1 MSVREEAVKLYNEGL
16 NFAKQERYTEAI
28 QPLLKSVEIDPNYV
42 NAYSL
47 LGKIHIQDGDV
58 KRAREYWLKALK
70 IDPYNATA
78 SACLEASY
86 PKPLLG
92 GVRSIARLATFLIV
106 VALIIYVLF
115 QLKTLAN
122 KTEVIVNKT
131 EVIEGKTKEIEQVIT
146 SIPKQPSSDS
156 NITLPRKTPED
167 KPAQIAEN
175 QDTTNQQRTTTNAPK
190 AQLADQTTKK
200 TDQESKQIALK
211 IEDKSILN
219 KQESDIPKTTEDLIE
234 KYNQAQKLIRNGKYT
249 EALATFST
257 LAQTSVSHRYII
269 GNSYFWMGICYKALG
284 QPAKALESF
293 KKVTAQNSYK
303 EKETN
308 NEIKALQRKTGK

>member
-131 EVIEGKTKEIEQVIT
+131 EVIEGKTKEIEQVIEEKSAQVIESQVAVT
-146 SIPKQPSSDS
+146 GQQNATTNVTAPKVADQA
-156 NITLPRKTPED
+156 IEGLD
-167 KPAQIAEN
+167 KGSEQIA
-175 QDTTNQQRTTTNAPK
+175 PK
-190 AQLADQTTKK
+190 FAAESTPAERKSDVPNTK
-200 TDQESKQIALK
+200 
-211 IEDKSILN
+211 
-219 KQESDIPKTTEDLIE
+219 EDLVE
-234 KYNQAQKLIRNGKYT
+234 KYNQAQELRANGKYT
-249 EALATFST
+249 EALAAFSILT
-257 LAQTSVSHRYII
+257 QTSVSHRYII
-269 GNSYFWMGICYKALG
+269 GNSYFWIGICYKTLG
-284 QPAKALESF
+284 QPAEALESL
-293 KKVTAQNSYK
+293 KKVTAQNGS
-303 EKETN
+303 
-308 NEIKALQRKTGK
+308 

>member
-131 EVIEGKTKEIEQVIT
+131 EVIEGKTKEIEQVIEEKSAQVIESQVAVT
-146 SIPKQPSSDS
+146 GQQNATTNVTAPKVADQA
-156 NITLPRKTPED
+156 IEELD
-167 KPAQIAEN
+167 KGSEQIA
-175 QDTTNQQRTTTNAPK
+175 PK
-190 AQLADQTTKK
+190 FAAESTPAERKSDVPNTK
-200 TDQESKQIALK
+200 
-211 IEDKSILN
+211 
-219 KQESDIPKTTEDLIE
+219 EDLVE
-234 KYNQAQKLIRNGKYT
+234 KYNQAQELRANGKYT
-249 EALATFST
+249 EALAAFSILT
-257 LAQTSVSHRYII
+257 QTSVSHRYII
-269 GNSYFWMGICYKALG
+269 GNSYFWIGICYKTLG
-284 QPAKALESF
+284 QPAEALESL

-303 EKETN
+303 AVETK
-308 NEIKALQRKTGK
+308 NEIKALQRKLKK

>member
-131 EVIEGKTKEIEQVIT
+131 EVIEGKTKEIEQVIEEKSAQVIESQVAVT
-146 SIPKQPSSDS
+146 DQQNATTNVTAPKVADQV
-156 NITLPRKTPED
+156 IEGLD
-167 KPAQIAEN
+167 KGSEQIA
-175 QDTTNQQRTTTNAPK
+175 PK
-190 AQLADQTTKK
+190 FAAESTPAERKSDVPNTK
-200 TDQESKQIALK
+200 
-211 IEDKSILN
+211 
-219 KQESDIPKTTEDLIE
+219 EDLVE
-234 KYNQAQKLIRNGKYT
+234 KYNQAQELRANGKYT
-249 EALATFST
+249 EALAAFSILT
-257 LAQTSVSHRYII
+257 QTSVSHRYII
-269 GNSYFWMGICYKALG
+269 GNSYFWIGICYKTLG
-284 QPAKALESF
+284 QPAEALESL

-303 EKETN
+303 AVETK
-308 NEIKALQRKTGK
+308 NEIKALQRKLKK

>member
-131 EVIEGKTKEIEQVIT
+131 EVIEGKTKEIEQVIEEKSAQVIESQVAVT
-146 SIPKQPSSDS
+146 GQQNATTNVTAPKVADQA
-156 NITLPRKTPED
+156 IEELD
-167 KPAQIAEN
+167 KGSEQIA
-175 QDTTNQQRTTTNAPK
+175 PK
-190 AQLADQTTKK
+190 FAAESTPAERKSDVPNTK
-200 TDQESKQIALK
+200 
-211 IEDKSILN
+211 
-219 KQESDIPKTTEDLIE
+219 EDLVE
-234 KYNQAQKLIRNGKYT
+234 KYNQAQELRANGKYT
-249 EALATFST
+249 EALAAFSILT
-257 LAQTSVSHRYII
+257 QTSVSHRYII
-269 GNSYFWMGICYKALG
+269 GNSYFWIGICYKTLG
-284 QPAKALESF
+284 QPAEALESL
-293 KKVTAQNSYK
+293 KKVTAQKSYK
-303 EKETN
+303 AVETK
-308 NEIKALQRKTGK
+308 NEIKALQRKLKK

>member
-131 EVIEGKTKEIEQVIT
+131 EVIEGKTKEIEQVIEEK
-146 SIPKQPSSDS
+146 S
-156 NITLPRKTPED
+156 
-167 KPAQIAEN
+167 AQVIESQVAVTDQQN
-175 QDTTNQQRTTTNAPK
+175 ATTNVTAPK
-190 AQLADQTTKK
+190 MADQAIEGLDKGSEQIVPKFAAESTPAERKSDVPNTK
-200 TDQESKQIALK
+200 
-211 IEDKSILN
+211 
-219 KQESDIPKTTEDLIE
+219 EDLVE
-234 KYNQAQKLIRNGKYT
+234 KYNQAQELRANGKYT
-249 EALATFST
+249 EALAAFSILT
-257 LAQTSVSHRYII
+257 QTSVSHRYII
-269 GNSYFWMGICYKALG
+269 GNSYFWIGICYKTLG
-284 QPAKALESF
+284 QPAEALESL

-303 EKETN
+303 AVETK
-308 NEIKALQRKTGK
+308 NEIKALQRKLKK

>member
-1 MSVREEAVKLYNEGL
+1 M
-16 NFAKQERYTEAI
+16 
-28 QPLLKSVEIDPNYV
+28 
-42 NAYSL
+42 
-47 LGKIHIQDGDV
+47 
-58 KRAREYWLKALK
+58 
-70 IDPYNATA
+70 
-78 SACLEASY
+78 
-86 PKPLLG
+86 
-92 GVRSIARLATFLIV
+92 
-106 VALIIYVLF
+106 
-115 QLKTLAN
+115 
-122 KTEVIVNKT
+122 
-131 EVIEGKTKEIEQVIT
+131 IEDKTKEIEQVIT

-167 KPAQIAEN
+167 KPAQIAE
-175 QDTTNQQRTTTNAPK
+175 NQQRTTTNAPK

-269 GNSYFWMGICYKALG
+269 GNSYFWMGICYKALR

>member
-122 KTEVIVNKT
+122 KTEVI
-131 EVIEGKTKEIEQVIT
+131 EGKTKEIEQVIEEK
-146 SIPKQPSSDS
+146 SAQVIES
-156 NITLPRKTPED
+156 
-167 KPAQIAEN
+167 QIAVTDQQN
-175 QDTTNQQRTTTNAPK
+175 ATTNVTAPK
-190 AQLADQTTKK
+190 VADQAIEGLDKGS
-200 TDQESKQIALK
+200 EQIAPK
-211 IEDKSILN
+211 FAAESTPAERKSDVPN
-219 KQESDIPKTTEDLIE
+219 TKEDLVE
-234 KYNQAQKLIRNGKYT
+234 KYNQAQELRANGKYT
-249 EALATFST
+249 EALAAFSILT
-257 LAQTSVSHRYII
+257 QTSVSHRYII
-269 GNSYFWMGICYKALG
+269 GNSYFWIGICYKTLG
-284 QPAKALESF
+284 QPAEALESL

-303 EKETN
+303 AVETK
-308 NEIKALQRKTGK
+308 NEIKALQRKLKK

>member
-131 EVIEGKTKEIEQVIT
+131 EVIEGKTKEIEQVIEEKSAQVIESQVAVT
-146 SIPKQPSSDS
+146 GQQNATTNVTAPKVADQA
-156 NITLPRKTPED
+156 IEGLD
-167 KPAQIAEN
+167 KGSEQIA
-175 QDTTNQQRTTTNAPK
+175 PK
-190 AQLADQTTKK
+190 FAAESTPAERKSDVPNTK
-200 TDQESKQIALK
+200 
-211 IEDKSILN
+211 
-219 KQESDIPKTTEDLIE
+219 EDLVE
-234 KYNQAQKLIRNGKYT
+234 KYNQAQELRANGKYT
-249 EALATFST
+249 EALAAFSILT
-257 LAQTSVSHRYII
+257 QTSVSHRYII
-269 GNSYFWMGICYKALG
+269 GNSYFWIGICYKTLG
-284 QPAKALESF
+284 QPAEALESL

-303 EKETN
+303 AVETK
-308 NEIKALQRKTGK
+308 NEIKALQRKLKK

>member
-1 MSVREEAVKLYNEGL
+1 MSVREEAVKLYNESL
-16 NFAKQERYTEAI
+16 NFAKQERYAEAI
-28 QPLLKSVEIDPNYV
+28 QPILKAVEIDPDYV
-42 NAYSL
+42 NAHNL
-47 LGKIHIQDGDV
+47 LGKIHIQEGDV

-92 GVRSIARLATFLIV
+92 GVRNIIRLFTSLIV
-106 VALIIYVLF
+106 IGLIIYALF
-115 QLKTLAN
+115 QLKILTN
-122 KTEVIVNKT
+122 
-131 EVIEGKTKEIEQVIT
+131 KTKEIEQVIT

-175 QDTTNQQRTTTNAPK
+175 QQRTTTNTPK

-211 IEDKSILN
+211 IEGKSILN
-219 KQESDIPKTTEDLIE
+219 KHESDIPKTTEDLIE

>member
-106 VALIIYVLF
+106 GALIIYVLF

-131 EVIEGKTKEIEQVIT
+131 EVIEGKTKEIEQVIEEKSAQVIESQVAVT
-146 SIPKQPSSDS
+146 GQQNATTNVTAPKVADQA
-156 NITLPRKTPED
+156 IEGLD
-167 KPAQIAEN
+167 KGSEQIA
-175 QDTTNQQRTTTNAPK
+175 PK
-190 AQLADQTTKK
+190 FAAESTPAERKSDVPNTK
-200 TDQESKQIALK
+200 
-211 IEDKSILN
+211 
-219 KQESDIPKTTEDLIE
+219 EDLVE
-234 KYNQAQKLIRNGKYT
+234 KYNQAQELRANGKYT
-249 EALATFST
+249 EALAAFSILT
-257 LAQTSVSHRYII
+257 QTSVSHRYII
-269 GNSYFWMGICYKALG
+269 GNSYFWIGICYKTLG
-284 QPAKALESF
+284 QPAEALESL

-303 EKETN
+303 AVETK
-308 NEIKALQRKTGK
+308 NEIKALQRKLKK

>member
-16 NFAKQERYTEAI
+16 NFAKQERYAEAI
-28 QPLLKSVEIDPNYV
+28 QPILKAVEIDPDYV
-42 NAYSL
+42 NAHNL

-92 GVRSIARLATFLIV
+92 GVRNIIRLFTSLIV
-106 VALIIYVLF
+106 IGLIIYALF
-115 QLKTLAN
+115 QLKVLT
-122 KTEVIVNKT
+122 NKT
-131 EVIEGKTKEIEQVIT
+131 EVIEDKTKEITKEIEQVIT

-156 NITLPRKTPED
+156 NIALPRKTPED

-175 QDTTNQQRTTTNAPK
+175 QVPTNQRSTITNAPK
-190 AQLADQTTKK
+190 AKLADQATKK

-211 IEDKSILN
+211 IEGKSILN
-219 KQESDIPKTTEDLIE
+219 EQESDIPKTTEDLIE
-234 KYNQAQKLIRNGKYT
+234 KYNQAQKLTRNGKYT
-249 EALATFST
+249 EALGTFST

-269 GNSYFWMGICYKALG
+269 GNSYFWGYATKPWEN
-284 QPAKALESF
+284 QQKRWNPS
-293 KKVTAQNSYK
+293 KKSRLRIATKKKKQ
-303 EKETN
+303 TT
-308 NEIKALQRKTGK
+308 R

>member
-92 GVRSIARLATFLIV
+92 GARSIARLATFLIV

-131 EVIEGKTKEIEQVIT
+131 EVIEGKTKEIEQVIEEKSAQVIESQVAVT
-146 SIPKQPSSDS
+146 GQQNATTNVTAPKVADQA
-156 NITLPRKTPED
+156 IEGLD
-167 KPAQIAEN
+167 KGSEQIA
-175 QDTTNQQRTTTNAPK
+175 PK
-190 AQLADQTTKK
+190 FAAESTPAERKSDVPNTK
-200 TDQESKQIALK
+200 
-211 IEDKSILN
+211 
-219 KQESDIPKTTEDLIE
+219 EDLVE
-234 KYNQAQKLIRNGKYT
+234 KYNQAQELRANGKYT
-249 EALATFST
+249 EALAAFSILT
-257 LAQTSVSHRYII
+257 QTSVSHRYII
-269 GNSYFWMGICYKALG
+269 GNSYFWIGICYKTLG
-284 QPAKALESF
+284 QPAEALESL

-303 EKETN
+303 AVETK
-308 NEIKALQRKTGK
+308 NEIKALQRKLKK

>member
-131 EVIEGKTKEIEQVIT
+131 EVIEGKTKEIEQVIKEKSAQVIESQVAVT
-146 SIPKQPSSDS
+146 GQQNATTNVTAPKVADQA
-156 NITLPRKTPED
+156 IEGLD
-167 KPAQIAEN
+167 KGSEQIA
-175 QDTTNQQRTTTNAPK
+175 PK
-190 AQLADQTTKK
+190 FAAESTPAERKSDVPNTK
-200 TDQESKQIALK
+200 
-211 IEDKSILN
+211 
-219 KQESDIPKTTEDLIE
+219 EDLVE
-234 KYNQAQKLIRNGKYT
+234 KYNQAQELRANGKYT
-249 EALATFST
+249 EALAAFSILT
-257 LAQTSVSHRYII
+257 QTSVSHRYII
-269 GNSYFWMGICYKALG
+269 GNSYFWIGICYKTLG
-284 QPAKALESF
+284 QPAEALESL

-303 EKETN
+303 AVETK
-308 NEIKALQRKTGK
+308 NEIKALQRKLKK

>member
-1 MSVREEAVKLYNEGL
+1 MSVREEAVKLYNEVL

-122 KTEVIVNKT
+122 KTEVIINKT
-131 EVIEGKTKEIEQVIT
+131 EVIEGKTKEIEQVIEEKSAQVIESQVAVT
-146 SIPKQPSSDS
+146 GQQNATTNVTAPKVADQA
-156 NITLPRKTPED
+156 IEELD
-167 KPAQIAEN
+167 KGSEQIA
-175 QDTTNQQRTTTNAPK
+175 PK
-190 AQLADQTTKK
+190 FAAESTPAERKSDVPNTK
-200 TDQESKQIALK
+200 
-211 IEDKSILN
+211 
-219 KQESDIPKTTEDLIE
+219 EDLVE
-234 KYNQAQKLIRNGKYT
+234 KYNQAQELRANGKYT
-249 EALATFST
+249 EALAAFSILT
-257 LAQTSVSHRYII
+257 QTSVSHRYII
-269 GNSYFWMGICYKALG
+269 GNSYFWIGICYKTLG
-284 QPAKALESF
+284 QPAEALESL

-303 EKETN
+303 AVETK
-308 NEIKALQRKTGK
+308 NEIKALQRKLKK

>member
-16 NFAKQERYTEAI
+16 NFAKQERYAEAI
-28 QPLLKSVEIDPNYV
+28 QPILKAVEIDPDYV
-42 NAYSL
+42 NAHNL
-47 LGKIHIQDGDV
+47 LGKIHIQEGDV

-86 PKPLLG
+86 PKPLAG
-92 GVRSIARLATFLIV
+92 GVRNIIRLFTSLIV
-106 VALIIYVLF
+106 IGLIIYALF
-115 QLKTLAN
+115 QLKVLT
-122 KTEVIVNKT
+122 NKT
-131 EVIEGKTKEIEQVIT
+131 EVIEDKTKEITKEIEQVIT

-156 NITLPRKTPED
+156 NIALPRKTPED
-167 KPAQIAEN
+167 KPAQSAEN
-175 QDTTNQQRTTTNAPK
+175 QATTNQRSTITNAPK
-190 AQLADQTTKK
+190 AKLADQATKK

-211 IEDKSILN
+211 IEGKSILN
-219 KQESDIPKTTEDLIE
+219 EQESDIPKTTEDLIE
-234 KYNQAQKLIRNGKYT
+234 KYNQAQKLTRNGKYT
-249 EALATFST
+249 EALGTFST

-284 QPAKALESF
+284 KPAKALESF

>member
-131 EVIEGKTKEIEQVIT
+131 EVIEGKTKEIEQVIEEKSAQVIESQVAVADQQNAT
-146 SIPKQPSSDS
+146 TNVTAPKVADQAIEELNKGS
-156 NITLPRKTPED
+156 E
-167 KPAQIAEN
+167 QIA
-175 QDTTNQQRTTTNAPK
+175 PK
-190 AQLADQTTKK
+190 FAAESTPAERKSDVPNTK
-200 TDQESKQIALK
+200 
-211 IEDKSILN
+211 
-219 KQESDIPKTTEDLIE
+219 EDLVE
-234 KYNQAQKLIRNGKYT
+234 KYNQAQELRANGKYT
-249 EALATFST
+249 EALAAFSILT
-257 LAQTSVSHRYII
+257 QTSVSHRYII
-269 GNSYFWMGICYKALG
+269 GNSYFWIGICYKTLG
-284 QPAKALESF
+284 QPAEALESL

-303 EKETN
+303 AVETK
-308 NEIKALQRKTGK
+308 NEIKALQRKLKK

>member
-1 MSVREEAVKLYNEGL
+1 MSVREEAVKLYNESL
-16 NFAKQERYTEAI
+16 NFAKQERYAEAI
-28 QPLLKSVEIDPNYV
+28 QPILKAVEIDPDYV
-42 NAYSL
+42 NAHNL
-47 LGKIHIQDGDV
+47 LGKIHIQEGDV

-92 GVRSIARLATFLIV
+92 GVRNIIRLFTSLIV
-106 VALIIYVLF
+106 IGLIIYALF
-115 QLKTLAN
+115 QLKILT
-122 KTEVIVNKT
+122 NKT
-131 EVIEGKTKEIEQVIT
+131 EVIEDKTKEIEQVIT

-175 QDTTNQQRTTTNAPK
+175 QETTNQQRTTTNAPK
-190 AQLADQTTKK
+190 AQLADQTTKR

-219 KQESDIPKTTEDLIE
+219 KQESDIPKTTENLIE
-234 KYNQAQKLIRNGKYT
+234 QYNQAQKLIRNGKYT

>member
-131 EVIEGKTKEIEQVIT
+131 EVIEGKTKEIEQVIEEKSAQVIESQVAVADQQNAT
-146 SIPKQPSSDS
+146 TNVTAPKVADQA
-156 NITLPRKTPED
+156 IEELD
-167 KPAQIAEN
+167 KGSEQIA
-175 QDTTNQQRTTTNAPK
+175 PK
-190 AQLADQTTKK
+190 FAAESTPAERKSDVPNTK
-200 TDQESKQIALK
+200 
-211 IEDKSILN
+211 
-219 KQESDIPKTTEDLIE
+219 EDLVE
-234 KYNQAQKLIRNGKYT
+234 KYNQAQELRANGKYT
-249 EALATFST
+249 EALAAFSILT
-257 LAQTSVSHRYII
+257 QTSVSHRYII
-269 GNSYFWMGICYKALG
+269 GNSYFWIGICYKTLG
-284 QPAKALESF
+284 QPAEALESL

-303 EKETN
+303 AVETK
-308 NEIKALQRKTGK
+308 NEIKALQRKLKK

>member
-131 EVIEGKTKEIEQVIT
+131 EVIEGKTKEIEQVIEEK
-146 SIPKQPSSDS
+146 S
-156 NITLPRKTPED
+156 
-167 KPAQIAEN
+167 AQVIESQVAVTDQQN
-175 QDTTNQQRTTTNAPK
+175 ATTNVTAPK
-190 AQLADQTTKK
+190 VADQAIEGLDKGSEQISPKFAAESTPAERKSDVPNTK
-200 TDQESKQIALK
+200 
-211 IEDKSILN
+211 
-219 KQESDIPKTTEDLIE
+219 EDLVE
-234 KYNQAQKLIRNGKYT
+234 KYNQAQELRANGKYT
-249 EALATFST
+249 EALAAFSILT
-257 LAQTSVSHRYII
+257 QTSVSHRYII
-269 GNSYFWMGICYKALG
+269 GNSYFWIGICYKTLG
-284 QPAKALESF
+284 QPAEALESL

-303 EKETN
+303 AVETK
-308 NEIKALQRKTGK
+308 NEIKALQRKLKK

>member
-131 EVIEGKTKEIEQVIT
+131 EVIEGKTKEIEQVIEEKSAQVIESQVAVT
-146 SIPKQPSSDS
+146 GQQNATTNVTAPKVADQA
-156 NITLPRKTPED
+156 IEELD
-167 KPAQIAEN
+167 KGLEQIA
-175 QDTTNQQRTTTNAPK
+175 PK
-190 AQLADQTTKK
+190 FAAESTPAERKSDVPNTK
-200 TDQESKQIALK
+200 
-211 IEDKSILN
+211 
-219 KQESDIPKTTEDLIE
+219 EDLVE
-234 KYNQAQKLIRNGKYT
+234 KYNQAQELRANGKYT
-249 EALATFST
+249 EALAAFSILT
-257 LAQTSVSHRYII
+257 QTSVSHRYII
-269 GNSYFWMGICYKALG
+269 GNSYFWIGICYKTLG
-284 QPAKALESF
+284 QPAEALESL

-303 EKETN
+303 AVETK
-308 NEIKALQRKTGK
+308 NEIKALQRKLKK

>member
-16 NFAKQERYTEAI
+16 NFAKQERYTESI

-131 EVIEGKTKEIEQVIT
+131 EVIEGKTKEIEQVIEEKSAQVIESQVAVT
-146 SIPKQPSSDS
+146 GQQNATTNVTAPKVADQA
-156 NITLPRKTPED
+156 IEGLD
-167 KPAQIAEN
+167 KGSEQIA
-175 QDTTNQQRTTTNAPK
+175 PK
-190 AQLADQTTKK
+190 FAAESTPAERKSDVPNTK
-200 TDQESKQIALK
+200 
-211 IEDKSILN
+211 
-219 KQESDIPKTTEDLIE
+219 EDLVE
-234 KYNQAQKLIRNGKYT
+234 KYNQAQELRANGKYT
-249 EALATFST
+249 EALAAFSILT
-257 LAQTSVSHRYII
+257 QTSVSHRYII
-269 GNSYFWMGICYKALG
+269 GNSYFWIGICYKTLG
-284 QPAKALESF
+284 QPAEALESL

-303 EKETN
+303 AVETK
-308 NEIKALQRKTGK
+308 NEIKALQRKLKK

>member
-131 EVIEGKTKEIEQVIT
+131 EVIEGKTKEIEQVIEEKSAQVIESQVAVT
-146 SIPKQPSSDS
+146 DQQNATTNVTAPKVADQAIEGLDKGSEQISPKFAAESIPAERKSDVP
-156 NITLPRKTPED
+156 N
-167 KPAQIAEN
+167 
-175 QDTTNQQRTTTNAPK
+175 
-190 AQLADQTTKK
+190 TK
-200 TDQESKQIALK
+200 
-211 IEDKSILN
+211 
-219 KQESDIPKTTEDLIE
+219 EDLVE
-234 KYNQAQKLIRNGKYT
+234 KYNQAQELRANGKYT
-249 EALATFST
+249 EALAAFSILT
-257 LAQTSVSHRYII
+257 QTSVSHRYII
-269 GNSYFWMGICYKALG
+269 GNSYFWIGICYKTLG
-284 QPAKALESF
+284 QPAEALESL

-303 EKETN
+303 AVETK
-308 NEIKALQRKTGK
+308 NEIKALQRKLKK